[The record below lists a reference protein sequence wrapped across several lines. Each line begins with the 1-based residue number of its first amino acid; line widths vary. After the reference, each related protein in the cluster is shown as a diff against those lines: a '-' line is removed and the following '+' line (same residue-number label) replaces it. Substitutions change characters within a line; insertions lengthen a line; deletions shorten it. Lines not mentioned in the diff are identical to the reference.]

1 LLPCA
6 EPDTA
11 GDNDEDEDDDDKSSG
26 SSVNDVPTDR
36 ELDRMIAA
44 QEAHR
49 ARQQQLAGQQE
60 QQQAPKP
67 GGPGAADG
75 PLQMQRQGE
84 QQQTQVLPA
93 KHGGRRGKTVSW
105 AQDQLPVPA
114 TAAAEG
120 VPPALGGVPD
130 RGGSPAN
137 GPPDLSLPPPLLH
150 QQQGAEDQAPPA
162 GAAVPGSVQHAASLP
177 LTQGNVALLDS
188 QLEVL
193 EEGRASPT
201 ANQARLLAAVA
212 GLGTA
217 N

>member
-1 LLPCA
+1 MISADYASNGPVAGSRLATALQKAVPKAQTLAAAGLLPCA

-11 GDNDEDEDDDDKSSG
+11 GDNDEDDNDDDTSSG

-84 QQQTQVLPA
+84 QQQTQLLPA
-93 KHGGRRGKTVSW
+93 KHGGR
-105 AQDQLPVPA
+105 
-114 TAAAEG
+114 
-120 VPPALGGVPD
+120 
-130 RGGSPAN
+130 
-137 GPPDLSLPPPLLH
+137 
-150 QQQGAEDQAPPA
+150 
-162 GAAVPGSVQHAASLP
+162 
-177 LTQGNVALLDS
+177 
-188 QLEVL
+188 
-193 EEGRASPT
+193 
-201 ANQARLLAAVA
+201 
-212 GLGTA
+212 
-217 N
+217 

>member
-1 LLPCA
+1 MISADYASNGPVAGSRLATALQKAVPKAQTLAAAGLLPCA

-11 GDNDEDEDDDDKSSG
+11 GDNDEHTSSG

-84 QQQTQVLPA
+84 QQQTQLLPA
-93 KHGGRRGKTVSW
+93 KHGGR
-105 AQDQLPVPA
+105 
-114 TAAAEG
+114 
-120 VPPALGGVPD
+120 
-130 RGGSPAN
+130 
-137 GPPDLSLPPPLLH
+137 
-150 QQQGAEDQAPPA
+150 
-162 GAAVPGSVQHAASLP
+162 
-177 LTQGNVALLDS
+177 
-188 QLEVL
+188 
-193 EEGRASPT
+193 
-201 ANQARLLAAVA
+201 
-212 GLGTA
+212 
-217 N
+217 